1 MDPVVFNFVLGLI
14 VLELKWILLSLF
26 FARKRI

>member
-14 VLELKWILLSLF
+14 VLELKWILLSLILC
-26 FARKRI
+26 KD

>member
-14 VLELKWILLSLF
+14 VLELKWILLSL
-26 FARKRI
+26 ILCSD